1 MHQPIKFLEL
11 AHFWTSNW
19 DEIIN
24 DLERFIKDGV
34 YIGGEHLENFERA
47 FAKWTN
53 ARFAHGVGN
62 GLDAIKIALTAME
75 IGNGD
80 EVIVPSNTFIAT
92 WLAASEA
99 NCTIK
104 SVEPNWST
112 HVLDVESIRAAI
124 TSSTKCIIY
133 VTLYGNSDNLE
144 IISQICEQKNI
155 KLIIDAAQSHGTKIH
170 GRGLGEFGDAVCYS
184 FYPGKT
190 LGGIGDGGAI
200 TTNSTSISNAA
211 RLLRNYGSKTKYH
224 HEIKGFNSRLDPI
237 QAIFLFRKMSEIINE
252 ISVRKKQMLRYQ
264 SEINYEFATMVQSH
278 DFIDVS
284 WHLAV
289 GVFQQRDELQEY
301 LRQSNIETIIHYP
314 IPAHLQPA
322 YRGTSISSSNSQTEV
337 YSRKLLSLPLGSHLN
352 NSDIDY
358 IIEKVK
364 QFYKS

>member
-11 AHFWTSNW
+11 AHFWTAHWN
-19 DEIIN
+19 EIIN

-34 YIGGEHLENFERA
+34 YIGGEHLENFEEA

-62 GLDAIKIALTAME
+62 GLDAIKIALTAMG

-92 WLAASEA
+92 WLAASEV

-104 SVEPNWST
+104 SVEPNWTT

-124 TSSTKCIIY
+124 TSSTKCLIY
-133 VTLYGNSDNLE
+133 VTLYGNADDLQE
-144 IISQICEQKNI
+144 ISRICKQKNI

-200 TTNSTSISNAA
+200 TTNSKSISNKTL
-211 RLLRNYGSKTKYH
+211 LLRNYGSKKKYCH
-224 HEIKGFNSRLDPI
+224 DIKGFNSRLDPI
-237 QAIFLFRKMSEIINE
+237 QAIFLSKKMEGITNE
-252 ISVRKKQMLRYQ
+252 ISIRQKQMQRYQ
-264 SEINYEFATMVQSH
+264 CELNNEWATMVRSH

-289 GVFQQRDELQEY
+289 GVFRHRDELQNH
-301 LRQSNIETIIHYP
+301 LREANIETIIHYP
-314 IPAHLQPA
+314 VPVHLQPA
-322 YRGTSISSSNSQTEV
+322 YLEMSTNSCMSQTEM
-337 YSRKLLSLPLGSHLN
+337 YSNNLLSLPLGSHLN
-352 NSDIDY
+352 NCDIDY
-358 IIEKVK
+358 VIDKVK
-364 QFYKS
+364 QFYN